1 MDIKKYIN
9 KKICEMFNVESVV
22 IERPPKEE
30 MGDFSLQCAP
40 LRNEQMKSPIEVA
53 NYIKANFVDEEN
65 IFSDI
70 KVMGPY
76 INFYINY
83 DLLSK
88 NVIADI
94 IEKKEKYGSNNQGKD
109 DDLLIEHTSINPNA
123 EPHMGRCRNSL
134 IGDFVSNLFEFTG
147 YNVEKHYFINDIG
160 KKIALLV
167 IGIETYGLKD
177 DSFSSILDTYVKISN
192 KAKEDEEIEQKA
204 FDYLEK
210 VETGNQEMVNK
221 FKEITDK
228 CVEGQIKIFDKLDIH
243 FDVFTHESDFVYNN
257 YLEEIINKL
266 EKTGKLHEDELGRLY
281 VDLSEYDI
289 PTREPVLGLTR
300 SNKTS
305 LYPMRDIAYTI
316 HKMNLNSKNNYI
328 VLGEDQEVYM
338 KQVSAVLDILGYKAP
353 ELISYSYVLLDG
365 EKMSTSN
372 GTLVLVTDF
381 MKELKNI
388 LKQEFEK
395 RNLEIDEEKV
405 NILANAC
412 VKFTMLNVSKNKI
425 VNFNMENATSFAGES
440 GIYIL
445 YSLVRINSIL
455 NNNKDVSLE
464 NTNIKFT
471 TNIEQKL
478 IRDLYDFPYV
488 VDNLLKTLEPAHL
501 TKYIFNLTQ
510 NFSRFYEE
518 VNISNEEDLDLKASR
533 IKLLEC
539 IKQTITNAL
548 TILGIST
555 IDKM

>member
-1 MDIKKYIN
+1 MDIKKYIS

-22 IERPPKEE
+22 IEKPPKEE

-40 LRNEQMKSPIEVA
+40 LRNEQMKSPFDVA
-53 NYIKANFVDEEN
+53 NYIKENFEDDEK
-65 IFSDI
+65 IFNDI

-83 DLLSK
+83 ESLSK
-88 NVIADI
+88 TVINDI
-94 IEKKEKYGSNNQGKD
+94 LTKKQKYGSNNQGKD
-109 DDLLIEHTSINPNA
+109 DNLLIEHTSINPNA

-134 IGDFVSNLFEFTG
+134 IGDFVSNLFKFTG
-147 YNVEKHYFINDIG
+147 YNVERHYFINDLG

-167 IGIETYGLKD
+167 LGIEKYGLKGE
-177 DSFSSILDTYVKISN
+177 SFADILDVYVKIS
-192 KAKEDEEIEQKA
+192 KEAKEDTTLEEKA
-204 FDYLEK
+204 FNYLEK
-210 VETGNQEMVNK
+210 VESGDVEMVSK
-221 FKEITDK
+221 FKDITDK
-228 CVEGQIKIFDKLDIH
+228 CVSGQMKIFKELDIT
-243 FDVFTHESDFVYNN
+243 FDKFTHESDYVYNN
-257 YLEEIINKL
+257 YLSDILDKL
-266 EKTGKLHEDELGRLY
+266 KEKKRLREDELGRYY
-281 VDLSEYDI
+281 VDLEGYDI
-289 PTREPVLGLTR
+289 PTREPVLVLTR

-305 LYPMRDIAYTI
+305 LYPIKDIAYSI
-316 HKMNLNSKNNYI
+316 YKMNLNNKNNYI

-338 KQVSAVLDILGYKAP
+338 KQISAVLDILGYNSPK
-353 ELISYSYVLLDG
+353 LISYSYVLLDG

-381 MKELKNI
+381 MRELKKI
-388 LKQEFEK
+388 LKEEFAK
-395 RNLEIDEEKV
+395 RNLEIDDEKL

-425 VNFNMENATSFAGES
+425 VNFNIENATSFAGES

-455 NNNKDVSLE
+455 NNNKDIE
-464 NTNIKFT
+464 KNTTNIKFT
-471 TNIEQKL
+471 TSIEQKL
-478 IRDLYDFPYV
+478 IRDLYDFPFV
-488 VDNLLKTLEPAHL
+488 VDNLLKTLEPAHM

-518 VNISNEEDLDLKASR
+518 VNISKEEDQELKISR
-533 IKLLEC
+533 LKLLES
-539 IKQTITNAL
+539 IKITITNAL